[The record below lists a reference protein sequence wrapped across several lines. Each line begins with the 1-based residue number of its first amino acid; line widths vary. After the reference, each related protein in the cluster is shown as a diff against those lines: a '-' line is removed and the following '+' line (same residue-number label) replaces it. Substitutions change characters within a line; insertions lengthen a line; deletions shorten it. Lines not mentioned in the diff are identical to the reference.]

1 VPDTIDWPA
10 IAAGSPVIVI
20 YMALKHLAIIADHLI
35 DGGRDRDEL
44 VAVVAGATLPDQRV
58 LETTLDRCAA
68 DVAEHGIEPPA
79 IVVVGAVVRLRA
91 GLDWLGALTGRVLD
105 ADPLGRAAR

>member
-1 VPDTIDWPA
+1 MGQDQLCEHDPQLHPA
-10 IAAGSPVIVI
+10 CIGYIE
-20 YMALKHLAIIADHLI
+20 
-35 DGGRDRDEL
+35 EL
-44 VAVVAGATLPDQRV
+44 YVTRGTTEE